1 MIRLRTLGT
10 TGLTDAS
17 GEELGGVLRQ
27 PKRFALL
34 AYLALKRPLGL
45 HRRDTLLPLFWPEL
59 DTDRARA
66 ALRQSLYKLRRH
78 LPPGVLV
85 TRGDEEVGV
94 EPGIWCDVW
103 AFEAALAAGRPEDA
117 LPLYGGELM
126 EGFHLP
132 DVAPELGYWLESK
145 RQRLRGL
152 AVAGA
157 WELAMRAQ
165 AADDLDGIRQWA
177 TQAVGLAPLDEDGAR
192 RLILMLDS
200 AGDRAGAVAAY
211 EQWARRLQSEL
222 EVDPAPETV
231 ALVESIRQ
239 RSEPRRVLHRD
250 PTVRRSLPRKLVP
263 DFGSDRAGESPAD
276 RVAIAQ
282 PELMDPSPRRR
293 IRVAWG
299 LAVATALMLLVALL
313 PLELSWRVGNA
324 APSSPRVVILPFAVQ
339 GSPELEYLSDGM
351 VYLLSAGLDGQ
362 DVRTVDPHSV
372 LYAAS
377 AHDAGTAAP
386 SAFAGRFEAGYFVR
400 GNVVGT
406 EGGMRITATVYPR
419 SGGPAVGHATV
430 TGPASEL
437 LSLVDE
443 LTIELLTTWRVAT
456 APGRAPVLAIGT
468 SSVPALKAYL
478 EGERHLRGSQLDA
491 ALSAFREAVREDTL
505 FALAYYRMSL
515 AGSWAFRGDL
525 ATWAAEQAL
534 RHGERLPQRER
545 LLLEA
550 HSAYRA
556 GTGEVA
562 EDLARRLTVLYPED
576 PESWYRLAEAI
587 HHFAPLRGRPIAPA
601 RQAFER
607 AASLD
612 LLSPESLYHLVQ
624 INALLGDTVEARRSA
639 RRALTSSPG
648 GARSQQLLLLD
659 ALLAGNR
666 NRWNAAL
673 ADLAAAEDFT
683 IVSAAY
689 SVGVFGGDPRRA
701 RTVARLLVE
710 PGRSADTRS
719 FGHLLLASLEM
730 ALGRWEAARRELTAL
745 RLIDGRRADLGL
757 ALLGTLPG
765 VPLSEAHLRGL
776 QLRLS
781 QDPAPAPE
789 AGWWAQAPEVRW
801 LPGWYA
807 RVRVAVRLRDEVAL
821 EALLAELATLTT
833 DTVLI
838 ADLGAGARSEF
849 DHGRGDP
856 LLDIPLPGAIRAAVR
871 SEHAVLSPFISQ
883 PARRHLQAALL
894 AAHGQDRE
902 ALDWF
907 ESLASYSL
915 VDLVHGVPALVDRAR
930 LHERLGDPE
939 AAAALYGR
947 FLELW
952 ADADPAFQHVAGE
965 ARDHLRRLTRESSP

>member
-1 MIRLRTLGT
+1 MIRLTTLGT
-10 TGLTDAS
+10 TGLSDAA
-17 GEELGGVLRQ
+17 GQELGGVLRQ

-34 AYLALKRPLGL
+34 VYLALTRPVGL

-78 LPPGVLV
+78 LPAGVLV

-94 EPGIWCDVW
+94 HSGIWCDVW
-103 AFEAALAAGRPEDA
+103 AFESALAAGRPEDA

-126 EGFHLP
+126 EGFHLL
-132 DVAPELGYWLESK
+132 DVAPELGYWLDSE

-157 WELAMRAQ
+157 WDLAMRAE
-165 AADDLDGIRQWA
+165 AAGDLDGIRQWA
-177 TQAVGLAPLDEDGAR
+177 TQAVGLNPLDEDGAR
-192 RLILMLDS
+192 RLILLLDT

-211 EQWARRLQSEL
+211 EQWARRLKTEL

-239 RSEPRRVLHRD
+239 RAEPRRVLHRD
-250 PTVRRSLPRKLVP
+250 RTLAVPPVPGPVRGAPSERASDLAPPRIQV
-263 DFGSDRAGESPAD
+263 
-276 RVAIAQ
+276 VH
-282 PELMDPSPRRR
+282 PEPLEPSARRR

-299 LAVATALMLLVALL
+299 LTVATALMLLVALL
-313 PLELSWRVGNA
+313 PLELSWRFGNA
-324 APSSPRVVILPFAVQ
+324 APSSARVVILPFAVQ
-339 GSPELEYLSDGM
+339 GSPELEYLSDGL
-351 VYLLSAGLDGQ
+351 VYLLSAGLDGE

-377 AHDAGTAAP
+377 AHDARTGAP

-406 EGGMRITATVYPR
+406 EGNMRIAATVYPR
-419 SGGPAVGHATV
+419 SGGAAVGHAAV

-437 LSLVDE
+437 LSLVDD

-478 EGERHLRGSQLDA
+478 EGERHLRQSRLDA
-491 ALSAFREAVREDTL
+491 ALSAFREAVHEDTL

-515 AGSWAFRGDL
+515 AGSWGFRGEL

-556 GTGEVA
+556 ATGEVA
-562 EDLARRLTVLYPED
+562 EDMAHRLTVLYPED

-624 INALLGDTVEARRSA
+624 INALLGDTAEARRSA

-648 GARSQQLLLLD
+648 GARSHQLLLLD

-666 NRWNAAL
+666 SRWNAAL

-710 PGRSADTRS
+710 PNRSADTRS

-730 ALGRWEAARRELTAL
+730 ALGRWEAARQELTAL

-765 VPLSEAHLRGL
+765 VPLSEAELRSL
-776 QLRLS
+776 QRRLS
-781 QDPAPAPE
+781 HDPAPAPD
-789 AGWWAQAPEVRW
+789 AGWWVQAPELRW
-801 LPGWYA
+801 MSGWYA
-807 RVRVAVRLRDEVAL
+807 RVRVAVRLQDEEAL
-821 EALLAELATLTT
+821 EALLTELDLLTT

-849 DHGRGDP
+849 GHGRGDP
-856 LLDIPLPGAIRAAVR
+856 LREIPLPGAIRAAVR

-883 PARRHLQAALL
+883 PARRHLQATLL
-894 AAHGQDRE
+894 EAHGLDRE

-915 VDLVHGVPALVDRAR
+915 MDLVYGVPALTDRAR
-930 LHERLGDPE
+930 LHERLGNPE
-939 AAAALYGR
+939 AAMALYGR

-952 ADADPAFQHVAGE
+952 ADADSAFQPVLADAQ
-965 ARDHLRRLTRESSP
+965 ARLRRLASESP